1 MEQITLNV
9 ITWPTRGSGSAS
21 MDLGTAGSVWPTW
34 SHFMT
39 RWPSWWMKK
48 LWQKMDF
55 SKIFDTVSHSILMGK
70 LAAHSSDKCSLHWVK
85 NCVLLSIFF
94 HTRSSLNHPHS
105 TDFDLLNTSGV
116 LCMSEVLCPALHSKT
131 CTHGQVCQATQPAS
145 PLFPG
150 VSCTQWGGSRGLS
163 APSEL

>member
-1 MEQITLNV
+1 MPVSLPSCWGTLWNRLPWMW
-9 ITWPTRGSGSAS
+9 TWPTRGSGSAS
-21 MDLGTAGSVWPTW
+21 MDLGTAGPVWPTW

-94 HTRSSLNHPHS
+94 HTWSSLIFFHTWSSLPFHWLWS
-105 TDFDLLNTSGV
+105 PKHLRSLVQYWS
-116 LCMSEVLCPALHSKT
+116 ALP
-131 CTHGQVCQATQPAS
+131 CTPQQNLYPWASLPGDPAS
-145 PLFPG
+145 L
-150 VSCTQWGGSRGLS
+150 
-163 APSEL
+163 PSVPWC